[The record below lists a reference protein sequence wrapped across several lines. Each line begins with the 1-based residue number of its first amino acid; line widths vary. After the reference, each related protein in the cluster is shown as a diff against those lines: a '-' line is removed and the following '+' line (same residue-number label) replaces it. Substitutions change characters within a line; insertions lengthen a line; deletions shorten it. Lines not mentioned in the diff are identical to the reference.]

1 MGSFHDWIV
10 NEWIWW
16 VNQHLVIV
24 FIFHLLRFGTVND
37 STISWDRA
45 KITYHIKC
53 DMYHITGTGL
63 CSSPVYCT
71 VQWYECCL
79 AFGFFIAEPMDP
91 NFCKFHSH
99 KAPLREGSVH
109 SIKKKKSLHPSE
121 NDSPNQCQTKKIHEV
136 KQRVWCENPPKFEW
150 VRKGTFQAEWS
161 EREESVTYRLIRN
174 NQMEV

>member
-79 AFGFFIAEPMDP
+79 AFGFFHCRT
-91 NFCKFHSH
+91 N
-99 KAPLREGSVH
+99 GSELLQI
-109 SIKKKKSLHPSE
+109 SFPQGALAGRLGPFYLKKKASIQVKMTHQISVKPKKSTKSSNESDVKTHPSL
-121 NDSPNQCQTKKIHEV
+121 NG
-136 KQRVWCENPPKFEW
+136 W
-150 VRKGTFQAEWS
+150 
-161 EREESVTYRLIRN
+161 EREPFKQN
-174 NQMEV
+174 EVNEKKV